1 MTFTVGISRDFLGAD
16 GNNIWGDIGLSG
28 LDEAGIPWEYM
39 DDLSPALTPGQ
50 MARYDAILY
59 AAPAVTAESF
69 DGVENPPVL
78 LARFGVGYDAVDLE
92 ACTRAG
98 TAATITP
105 DGARRPV
112 ATAALSMLLSVGH
125 HTVVKDRLVRRKQ
138 WDLRESYMGTGLTG
152 KTIGFLG
159 VGNTGSELIRLL
171 EPFNVRCI
179 GYDPYCPPERAV
191 EIGVEL
197 MELDEV
203 AKNCD
208 ALVIMALLTEATHHI
223 VDDALFAVMKPS
235 AALINIARG
244 PIVDEQ
250 ALIRALQNGTIA
262 AAGLD
267 VFEDEPVDNE
277 LLALDNVTLSP
288 HCLAWTDEMS
298 MGNGSSCVRAIIDVA
313 SGVAPQFIVNRA
325 VADSALFKE
334 RLSRRQVSPAGAPR

>member
-1 MTFTVGISRDFLGAD
+1 MTFSVGISRDFLGAD
-16 GNNIWGDIGLSG
+16 GKNVWGDIGLSG
-28 LDEAGIPWEYM
+28 LDAAGIPWEYM
-39 DDLSPALTPGQ
+39 DALEPTLTPEQ
-50 MARYDAILY
+50 MERYDAILY
-59 AAPAVTAESF
+59 AAPAVTAASF
-69 DGVENPPVL
+69 EGVANPPAL

-125 HTVVKDRLVRRKQ
+125 HTVVKDRLVRQKQ
-138 WDLRESYMGTGLTG
+138 WGLRESYMGTGLTG

-171 EPFNVRCI
+171 EPFDVRCI
-179 GYDPYCPPERAV
+179 GYDPYCPPERAQ

-197 MELDEV
+197 MDLEDV

-223 VDDALFAVMKPS
+223 VNDALFAQMKPTAS
-235 AALINIARG
+235 LINIARG

-267 VFEDEPVDNE
+267 VFEEEPVANE
-277 LLALDNVTLSP
+277 LLDLENVTLSP

-298 MGNGSSCVRAIIDVA
+298 LGNGSSCVRAIINVA
-313 SGVAPQFIVNRA
+313 SGIAPPFIVNRD
-325 VADSALFKE
+325 VAETAAFNDK
-334 RLSRRQVSPAGAPR
+334 LSRWQAAAETSA